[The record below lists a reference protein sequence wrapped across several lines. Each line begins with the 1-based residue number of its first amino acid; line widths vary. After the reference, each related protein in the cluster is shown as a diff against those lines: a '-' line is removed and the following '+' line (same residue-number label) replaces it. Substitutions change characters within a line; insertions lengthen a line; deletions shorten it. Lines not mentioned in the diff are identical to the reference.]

1 MSSSA
6 VDFDARLEDHQC
18 LLVLVQ
24 PLSAPSS
31 ELWERAVEHIKRVRF
46 TRLSEQPEGS
56 RNVWLRYST
65 SYPTDGSL
73 WGDFQAHRRVLGVL
87 SVGECDQDGV
97 EPLQRLHEKLVQQ
110 HPTAIDSRCLLFGA
124 PSPGQEEDTGEQAA
138 PLSSKLRSTQCLVR
152 LEGLHLL

>member
-46 TRLSEQPEGS
+46 TRLSEQPEGKPQCVAALLDQLS
-56 RNVWLRYST
+56 GRRKSLGRL
-65 SYPTDGSL
+65 PGS
-73 WGDFQAHRRVLGVL
+73 QARPGSAQRRRV
-87 SVGECDQDGV
+87 
-97 EPLQRLHEKLVQQ
+97 
-110 HPTAIDSRCLLFGA
+110 
-124 PSPGQEEDTGEQAA
+124 
-138 PLSSKLRSTQCLVR
+138 
-152 LEGLHLL
+152 